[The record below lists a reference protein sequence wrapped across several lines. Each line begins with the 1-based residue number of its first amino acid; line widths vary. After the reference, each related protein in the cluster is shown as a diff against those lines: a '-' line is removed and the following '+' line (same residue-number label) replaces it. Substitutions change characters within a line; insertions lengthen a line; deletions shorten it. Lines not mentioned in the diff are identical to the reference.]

1 MNELTTS
8 IKRVI
13 QLCLTESNKIVLSII
28 FSIISFTISIVPYYM
43 VYRVLLEI
51 SSAHF
56 DAGNIRTYSII
67 AVLAIIIKIIFFS
80 IATTLSHKAAYE
92 ILHKLRIKMASK
104 LLSLPLGY
112 FVNKE
117 LGATKKTINEDVEKL
132 ELYIAHNIPEIIGA
146 LVSPIVTTIFIFF
159 MNWQMAIA
167 TITIIPLVFISY
179 GLTFNGSNQIMSNF
193 QNSLLKMNAAIIEY
207 VNGMQVIKSFSL
219 TASSYKK
226 LSEAFI
232 EYSDSQRAWGKS
244 AYKYFNLSEV
254 LIISGIL
261 IIFPTGMFLFLYGN
275 LSLEMFILFLLLG
288 LGYSQPLMKLIMFMY
303 TGSQI
308 AKGEAE
314 IHELLSENSLPE
326 TTNPQIP
333 TSCAIEFSNV
343 AFAYEK
349 RQILN
354 NVSFTARQNEITAL
368 VGSSGAGKTT
378 IARLIPRFWD
388 VNSGEITIGGVDI
401 RNMSSSKLM
410 DMISFVFQDVFLFNL
425 SIKDNI
431 RFGKNDATDDEIIAA
446 AKVAQCHDFIA
457 SFPDGYDTFAGQRGT
472 KLSGGEKQRISL
484 ARAILKDAPIII
496 FDEATSAADPE
507 NEDKIQEAVSKL
519 IKNKTV
525 IVIAHNLS
533 TIVDTN
539 QILLIKDGHVAESG
553 THLELL
559 DTSKTYRNMWETHI
573 KSNETIISEAS

>member
-1 MNELTTS
+1 
-8 IKRVI
+8 
-13 QLCLTESNKIVLSII
+13 
-28 FSIISFTISIVPYYM
+28 
-43 VYRVLLEI
+43 
-51 SSAHF
+51 
-56 DAGNIRTYSII
+56 
-67 AVLAIIIKIIFFS
+67 
-80 IATTLSHKAAYE
+80 
-92 ILHKLRIKMASK
+92 
-104 LLSLPLGY
+104 
-112 FVNKE
+112 
-117 LGATKKTINEDVEKL
+117 
-132 ELYIAHNIPEIIGA
+132 
-146 LVSPIVTTIFIFF
+146 
-159 MNWQMAIA
+159 MAIA
-167 TITIIPLVFISY
+167 TIAIIPLVFISY

-193 QNSLLKMNAAIIEY
+193 QKSLLKMNAAIIEY
-207 VNGMQVIKSFSL
+207 VNGMQMIKSFSL

-226 LSEAFI
+226 LSASFL
-232 EYSDSQRAWGKS
+232 EYSESQRAWGKA

-261 IIFPTGMFLFLYGN
+261 IIFPAGMFMFLYGN

-303 TGSQI
+303 TGSQV

-326 TTNPQIP
+326 TTNPQTP
-333 TSCAIEFSNV
+333 TNCTIEFSNV
-343 AFAYEK
+343 AFAYGK

-354 NVSFTARQNEITAL
+354 NVSFTAKQNEITAL

-378 IARLIPRFWD
+378 IARFIPRFWD
-388 VNSGEITIGGVDI
+388 VSSGEITIGGVDI
-401 RNMSSSKLM
+401 RDISSSKLM

-431 RFGKNDATDDEIIAA
+431 RFGKNDAPDDEIIAA

-457 SFPDGYDTFAGQRGT
+457 NFPDGYDTFAGQRGT

-484 ARAILKDAPIII
+484 ARAILKDAPIIV
-496 FDEATSAADPE
+496 FDEATSASDPE

-525 IVIAHNLS
+525 IIIAHNLS

-539 QILLIKDGHVAESG
+539 QILLIKDGRVAESG

-559 DTSKTYRNMWETHI
+559 KISETYKNMWQTHV
-573 KSNETIISEAS
+573 KSNETIIAEVS